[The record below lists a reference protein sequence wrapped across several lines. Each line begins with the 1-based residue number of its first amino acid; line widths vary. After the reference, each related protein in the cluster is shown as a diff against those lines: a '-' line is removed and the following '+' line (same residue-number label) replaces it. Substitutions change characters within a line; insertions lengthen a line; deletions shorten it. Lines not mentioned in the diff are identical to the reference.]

1 MSENENIKEKNV
13 EEDDL
18 IINRIVV
25 GIIKNME

>member
-1 MSENENIKEKNV
+1 MSENENVKEKNV